1 MIAERL
7 LPGRQAGKSLSG
19 NTVTVAVSGFLPLQT
34 ETGYQAVLVLIKFLY
49 ISFLLPP
56 GLFIAALA
64 WLCVW
69 LHRRRQ
75 RGAGVLAVITI
86 LLYAISTPLVG
97 DTLMRSLESR
107 YSPPATV
114 SGDVIVMLGG
124 GATADTPNVH
134 GAGHLM
140 GFAANRLL
148 TAAQLHYLTGAPV
161 IISGGQVFANSGKE
175 AEIGRHILRGLGVD
189 DTKIIVEG
197 QSLNTTDNARF
208 TKQILAERG
217 FVSPVLVTSAFHMER
232 AVQQFA
238 KFDVSVTPYP
248 TDYQTNIRF
257 IFEWNMLWPRA
268 DAFYNTQLA
277 VKEYLGL
284 MAVRWF

>member
-1 MIAERL
+1 M
-7 LPGRQAGKSLSG
+7 
-19 NTVTVAVSGFLPLQT
+19 
-34 ETGYQAVLVLIKFLY
+34 
-49 ISFLLPP
+49 
-56 GLFIAALA
+56 FIAALA
-64 WLCVW
+64 WLGVW

-75 RGAGVLAVITI
+75 RGAGVLAVITF
-86 LLYAISTPLVG
+86 LLYVISTPLVG

-134 GAGHLM
+134 GRGHVM
-140 GFAANRLL
+140 GSAANRLL

-175 AEIGRHILRGLGVD
+175 AEIGRHILLGLGVD
-189 DTKIIVEG
+189 DAKIIVEG

-238 KFDVSVTPYP
+238 KFQVPVTPYP
-248 TDYQTNIRF
+248 TDYQTNVRF